1 MRKLTS
7 GALSAVALAV
17 AGCGGGGSYA
27 NDPRPPATVTVTAA
41 IRPEGV
47 IISPARIGAGPI
59 VLLATNETP
68 RSQTLTVS
76 QSTSN
81 TSAAADSTGPINP
94 QGVGQLKVDVV
105 EGRYAIKAS
114 HGSVAPA
121 ILRVGRQRRSAQDQL
136 LQP

>member
-7 GALSAVALAV
+7 GALSAVALV
-17 AGCGGGGSYA
+17 IAGCGGGGSYA
-27 NDPRPPATVTVTAA
+27 NDPRPPAPVTVTAA

-59 VLLATNETP
+59 VLLATNETA

-76 QSTSN
+76 QNTSK

-105 EGRYAIKAS
+105 AGHYAIRAS
-114 HGSVAPA
+114 QKSVRPA
-121 ILRVGRQRRSAQDQL
+121 ILRVGRRRSGAQNQL